1 MEYISHFFES
11 IIYYIHLFF
20 FATAGFTH
28 IFKILLITQILFL
41 VYTAFRPAKW
51 KWISLFASEI
61 LFWIG
66 SFMVLAKGFADDS
79 LGILGY
85 GAVASVFAS
94 ILFFTT
100 LGFSLRTPKPTSA

>member
-20 FATAGFTH
+20 FATPAFTH
-28 IFKILLITQILFL
+28 IFKILLIVQILFL
-41 VYTAFRPAKW
+41 AYTAIRPAKW

-66 SFMVLAKGFADDS
+66 SFAVLAKGFTDDS
-79 LGILGY
+79 LGIWGF
-85 GAVASVFAS
+85 GAIASVFAA
-94 ILFFTT
+94 ILFFAT
-100 LGFSLRTPKPTSA
+100 LGISLRTPKTPSE